1 MNPLHAIRQKCI
13 DCCGGSFK
21 EVRLCTSY
29 NCPLYPLR
37 LGKNPGRHPSKRT
50 EKQLQALRD
59 ANSLKRLQKGFQA
72 SPEASV
78 PFHDEV

>member
-1 MNPLHAIRQKCI
+1 MNPLRAIRHKCI
-13 DCCGGSFK
+13 ECCGGSFK

-29 NCPLYPLR
+29 SCPLYPLR

-59 ANSLKRLQKGFQA
+59 ANSLKRLQTGLQA
-72 SPEASV
+72 SPEASGQ
-78 PFHDEV
+78 FHGEV

>member
-1 MNPLHAIRQKCI
+1 MNPLLAIRRKCI

-29 NCPLYPLR
+29 TCPLYPLR
-37 LGKNPGRHPSKRT
+37 LGKNPGRRPSKRT

-59 ANSLKRLQKGFQA
+59 ANGLKRLQKGLQA
-72 SPEASV
+72 STVTSEQ
-78 PFHDEV
+78 FHDEI